1 MPKQVPGISFTTYRI
16 KSLIESGFATIIW
29 MSTSIA
35 KNTVVLTPINAP
47 KDSETTFGIV
57 AMGEVPNNEDFDIT
71 TAIAM
76 ILIATIN
83 LTNFMS
89 LL

>member
-1 MPKQVPGISFTTYRI
+1 MD
-16 KSLIESGFATIIW
+16 
-29 MSTSIA
+29 
-35 KNTVVLTPINAP
+35 AP
-47 KDSETTFGIV
+47 KDSETTFGIA

-83 LTNFMS
+83 FTNFIS
-89 LL
+89 LLYILLNEKSILNFEFIKF